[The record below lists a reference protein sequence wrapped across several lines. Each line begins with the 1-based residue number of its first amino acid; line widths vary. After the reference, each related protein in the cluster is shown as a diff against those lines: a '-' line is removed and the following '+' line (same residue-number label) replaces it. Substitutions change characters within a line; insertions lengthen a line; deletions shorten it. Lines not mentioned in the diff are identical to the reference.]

1 MLKYAGGPNM
11 STHVRRIEAGRVRGL
26 AVALV
31 VSMIGLVGCS
41 NADGGDTDDGP
52 VAVPAVTSPSSVAT
66 SAAPDVDGDSDA
78 TVLNGRSILILD
90 QVTGI
95 NGGKVRRGSF
105 IGDSPF
111 CPGGSM
117 RHEHGRPGVGTGIAT
132 FRCRDGSLSIGFT
145 PLPAPGLIQSSPWK
159 VVSGTGS
166 YKGIRGQG
174 WMVVRF
180 EGGSSEKG
188 EETFVGTI
196 TR

>member
-1 MLKYAGGPNM
+1 M
-11 STHVRRIEAGRVRGL
+11 STRVRRSEPGRILCV

-31 VSMIGLVGCS
+31 VSAIGLAGCS
-41 NADGGDTDDGP
+41 LDDAGTDDGA
-52 VAVPAVTSPSSVAT
+52 VADPDVTSPSSVAT
-66 SAAPDVDGDSDA
+66 SVAPDVDGDSEVPVLDGDA
-78 TVLNGRSILILD
+78 ILILD
-90 QVTGI
+90 QVTDV
-95 NGGKVRRGSF
+95 NGGKVRRRSF
-105 IGDSPF
+105 IGDSTF

-117 RHEHGRPGVGTGIAT
+117 KHERGRPGIGTGIAT

>member
-1 MLKYAGGPNM
+1 M
-11 STHVRRIEAGRVRGL
+11 
-26 AVALV
+26 
-31 VSMIGLVGCS
+31 
-41 NADGGDTDDGP
+41 
-52 VAVPAVTSPSSVAT
+52 
-66 SAAPDVDGDSDA
+66 
-78 TVLNGRSILILD
+78 
-90 QVTGI
+90 
-95 NGGKVRRGSF
+95 RRGSF
-105 IGDSPF
+105 IGDSAF

-117 RHEHGRPGVGTGIAT
+117 KHERGRPGVGTGIAT

-166 YKGIRGQG
+166 YKGFRGQG

-180 EGGSSEKG
+180 EGGSSEEG

>member
-1 MLKYAGGPNM
+1 M
-11 STHVRRIEAGRVRGL
+11 STGVRRIEPGRILCV

-31 VSMIGLVGCS
+31 VSAIGLAGCS
-41 NADGGDTDDGP
+41 LEDAGTDDGTAADP
-52 VAVPAVTSPSSVAT
+52 DVTSPSSVAT
-66 SAAPDVDGDSDA
+66 TAAPDVDGDVEVP
-78 TVLNGRSILILD
+78 VLNGDAIFVLD
-90 QVTGI
+90 HVTGI
-95 NGGKVRRGSF
+95 NEGKVRRGSF

-145 PLPAPGLIQSSPWK
+145 PLPAPGLIQSSPWE

-166 YKGIRGQG
+166 YKGVRGQG

-180 EGGSSEKG
+180 EGGNSEG
-188 EETFVGTI
+188 GQETFVGTI
-196 TR
+196 T